1 MSRVIPL
8 ELLEIADPCPVDWDA
23 LAGDQRR
30 RFCPRCGLDVH
41 NLSAMTRKEA
51 SRLVEERTG
60 RLCVRFARMPGGR
73 VETLDYSDERPPDPR
88 RRRFLIALASLGGL
102 GAAAA
107 NFFGVGKRTVSG
119 RGVSLGV
126 IAVPPTSGPTTFPAG
141 ATTNPSTSGSDD
153 SSPAPGE

>member
-1 MSRVIPL
+1 MTRAMPL
-8 ELLEIADPCPVDWDA
+8 ELLEVADPCPVDWDA

-30 RFCPRCGLDVH
+30 RFCPRCGLDVD
-41 NLSAMTRKEA
+41 NLSAMTREEA

-73 VETLDYSDERPPDPR
+73 VETLDYSGERLPDPR

-107 NFFGVGKRTVSG
+107 NIFGVRNRNRG
-119 RGVSLGV
+119 RMMTMGEACML
-126 IAVPPTSGPTTFPAG
+126 PTSGPTTVPAG
-141 ATTNPSTSGSDD
+141 ATANPSTSGLDD
-153 SSPAPGE
+153 SLPATGE

>member
-8 ELLEIADPCPVDWDA
+8 ELLEVADPCPVDWDA

-30 RFCPRCGLDVH
+30 RLCPRCGLDVH
-41 NLSAMTRKEA
+41 NLSAMTREEA

-107 NFFGVGKRTVSG
+107 NFFGVRNRVRAPTMTMGDVC
-119 RGVSLGV
+119 
-126 IAVPPTSGPTTFPAG
+126 VPPTSGPTTFPAG
-141 ATTNPSTSGSDD
+141 TTTNPSTSHPDT
-153 SSPAPGE
+153 SSPPAGE